1 MKTNGS
7 GCRKLLATIAAMY
20 CDEVVKH
27 FIEYEQFTKTITN
40 MRNYVFLFVLL
51 CSACAKFTDFEG
63 EKTAITQLIDDE
75 TKFVAAADWP
85 NWAKCSFFYF
95 S

>member
-1 MKTNGS
+1 MKINGS

-27 FIEYEQFTKTITN
+27 FIEYEQFTKTI
-40 MRNYVFLFVLL
+40 